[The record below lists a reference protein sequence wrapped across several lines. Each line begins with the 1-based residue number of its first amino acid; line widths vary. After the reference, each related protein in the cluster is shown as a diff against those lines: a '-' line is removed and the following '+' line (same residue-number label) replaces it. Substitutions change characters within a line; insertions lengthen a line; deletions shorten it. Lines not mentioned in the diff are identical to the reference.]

1 MYYYM
6 RIKNNIFIVIFIY
19 YFIEMGK
26 NGCMVFSNFIIMDN
40 DVFVRVKF
48 WFSFVLYFIKFELW
62 ICLMYMI

>member
-6 RIKNNIFIVIFIY
+6 RIENYIFIVIFIY
-19 YFIEMGK
+19 YFIEMDK

>member
-40 DVFVRVKF
+40 DVFVRDKF

>member
-6 RIKNNIFIVIFIY
+6 RIENYIFIVIFIY
-19 YFIEMGK
+19 YFIEMDK
-26 NGCMVFSNFIIMDN
+26 NDCMVFSNFIIMDN

-62 ICLMYMI
+62 IC

>member
-6 RIKNNIFIVIFIY
+6 RIENYIFIVIFIY
-19 YFIEMGK
+19 CFIEMDK

-62 ICLMYMI
+62 IC

>member
-6 RIKNNIFIVIFIY
+6 RIENYIFIVIFIY

-62 ICLMYMI
+62 IC

>member
-26 NGCMVFSNFIIMDN
+26 NGCMVVSNFIIMDN

>member
-62 ICLMYMI
+62 IC

>member
-6 RIKNNIFIVIFIY
+6 RIENYIFIVIFIY
-19 YFIEMGK
+19 YFIEMDK

-62 ICLMYMI
+62 IC